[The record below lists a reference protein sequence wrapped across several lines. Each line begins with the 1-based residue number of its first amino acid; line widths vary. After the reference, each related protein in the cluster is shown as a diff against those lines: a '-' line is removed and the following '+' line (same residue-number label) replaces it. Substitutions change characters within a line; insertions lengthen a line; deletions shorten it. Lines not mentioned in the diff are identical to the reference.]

1 MDTPS
6 TNNVIA
12 FGRPQQATPQPPL
25 PEGGRSVTAAPSEE
39 EDSVRRFAEFLLE
52 NAANVDFFVAS
63 IGMKFDPTAPEGR
76 ATMHTVTS
84 PIAPGSYAL
93 AIKKLEHSFYQQLDT
108 YGV

>member
-1 MDTPS
+1 VDTSS

-63 IGMKFDPTAPEGR
+63 I
-76 ATMHTVTS
+76 VTS

>member
-12 FGRPQQATPQPPL
+12 FGRPQPAAPQPTPTERPPL
-25 PEGGRSVTAAPSEE
+25 AAGPTEE

-52 NAANVDFFVAS
+52 NAASVDFFVAS
-63 IGMKFDPTAPEGR
+63 IGMKFDPAAPEGM
-76 ATMHTVTS
+76 ATMHIVTS

-93 AIKKLEHSFYQQLDT
+93 AIKKLEHSFYQQLDA